1 MTPSLRYPL
10 NPKENMRFFNRVVII
25 ATATL
30 LSVITPTIFK
40 WNRIAYH
47 TVSRQTFEE
56 GMSAL
61 IIFLT
66 TLGFSY
72 GIPVIICRLI
82 KLDTDDQGW
91 SILEIATIVL
101 GLIVGFGL
109 IEGLGTDIIIQIV
122 YLTAFLS
129 YSFAAQKALS
139 NWRAKLWSRFQV
151 NAAVMLVAGVGI
163 LVVSFVIGFVE

>member
-1 MTPSLRYPL
+1 M
-10 NPKENMRFFNRVVII
+10 NFFNRVVLIT
-25 ATATL
+25 TATL
-30 LSVITPTIFK
+30 LSVITPTILK

-47 TVSRQTFEE
+47 TVSRPTFEE
-56 GMSAL
+56 GISAL

-72 GIPVIICRLI
+72 GIPFVICRLI
-82 KLDTDDQGW
+82 KPDAGDQGW
-91 SILEIATIVL
+91 SIGQIATVVL
-101 GLIVGFGL
+101 GIIVGFGL
-109 IEGLGTDIIIQIV
+109 IDGLGTDITILIV

-151 NAAVMLVAGVGI
+151 NVVVMLVAGVGI
-163 LVVSFVIGFVE
+163 LAVSLIILLFE